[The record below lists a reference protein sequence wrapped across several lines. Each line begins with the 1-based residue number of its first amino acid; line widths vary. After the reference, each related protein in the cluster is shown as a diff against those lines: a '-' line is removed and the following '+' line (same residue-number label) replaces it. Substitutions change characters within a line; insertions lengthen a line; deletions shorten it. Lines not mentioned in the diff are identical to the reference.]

1 MSVPVLKAGATGPQR
16 TKTSRSIS
24 DKNQTIVT
32 VEGRYTDLES
42 ADPAD
47 YVPSGL
53 TLESSRL
60 DPSGGGMGVLT
71 LNCMLYDDSSSSSLA
86 PIRTTFEVG
95 MEEVQ
100 YDLEDHPRFS
110 DADRNTILMWLAT
123 DETERF
129 SDGNFTYKDKDGTLV
144 EIDDELV
151 QDFCFAYYSG
161 IKTFVRYYPV
171 ITKKSIWKNPP
182 GLTMSGRSF
191 TGGSLPF
198 SAACGRFDTPP
209 ITLSGYPSTNWFH
222 GPMTWVQNE
231 NKTWT
236 QTESWTYT
244 PEGSN
249 GQNAW
254 IYNELGGSSEEE
266 DD

>member
-1 MSVPVLKAGATGPQR
+1 MSVPTLKAGARGPQK
-16 TKTSRSIS
+16 TKTSKSVS
-24 DKNQTIVT
+24 DKNQTVVT
-32 VEGRYTDLES
+32 VEGLYTDLKS

-53 TLESSRL
+53 TLENSRL
-60 DPSGGGMGVLT
+60 EPSGGGMGVLT
-71 LNCMLYDDSSSSSLA
+71 LSCILYDAYDASNLA
-86 PIRTTFEVG
+86 PVRTTFEVG

-110 DADRNTILMWLAT
+110 DVDRNLILMWLAT
-123 DETERF
+123 DETKRF
-129 SDGNFTYKDKDGTLV
+129 NGSAFTYQDKDGRLV
-144 EIDDELV
+144 EIESGDPAE
-151 QDFCFAYYSG
+151 DFCIAYYAG
-161 IKTFVRYYPV
+161 ITTFVRYYPV

-182 GLTMSGRSF
+182 GLTRSGRSF

-198 SAACGRFDTPP
+198 SADCGKYDAPP
-209 ITLSGYPSTNWFH
+209 IELQGYPSTNWFH

-254 IYNELGGSSEEE
+254 IYNELGGSSE
-266 DD
+266 